1 MDMSRATKVTTDT
14 TETMAKTKIVGVNAR
29 VYPLIRPRRK
39 TLRKSAMQPFAHWK
53 ERFFAETGP
62 KQPVNLLGKKIV
74 S

>member
-1 MDMSRATKVTTDT
+1 
-14 TETMAKTKIVGVNAR
+14 
-29 VYPLIRPRRK
+29 
-39 TLRKSAMQPFAHWK
+39 MQPFAHWK